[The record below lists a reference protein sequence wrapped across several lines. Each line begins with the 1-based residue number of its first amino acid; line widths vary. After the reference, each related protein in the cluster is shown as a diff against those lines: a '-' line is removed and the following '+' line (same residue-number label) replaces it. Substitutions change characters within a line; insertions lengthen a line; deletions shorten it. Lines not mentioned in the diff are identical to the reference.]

1 MLGINENCKIEQFI
15 AKKNFYTYGDL
26 TSGDKAIFTNNIS
39 KITLMYQ
46 ITPNKINISPYKDDV
61 REYPMINVFKVEVY
75 KDEKIKRI
83 AEIIM
88 KSIPYPMLIVFE
100 FEDKVQLWTAHQR
113 INQNDE
119 SKNVLDEFV
128 FTDWETDTSW
138 FDVSEMNMTNFCAL
152 YSDMVDCISVH
163 NAKCIVQTDELTGE
177 QARELT
183 NKLEEIENQ
192 IVALKSKMKK
202 ETQFNKR
209 IEINIEI
216 KKLEQEK
223 GTVLSLGNRVI

>member
-1 MLGINENCKIEQFI
+1 
-15 AKKNFYTYGDL
+15 
-26 TSGDKAIFTNNIS
+26 
-39 KITLMYQ
+39 
-46 ITPNKINISPYKDDV
+46 
-61 REYPMINVFKVEVY
+61 
-75 KDEKIKRI
+75 
-83 AEIIM
+83 
-88 KSIPYPMLIVFE
+88 
-100 FEDKVQLWTAHQR
+100 
-113 INQNDE
+113 
-119 SKNVLDEFV
+119 
-128 FTDWETDTSW
+128 
-138 FDVSEMNMTNFCAL
+138 
-152 YSDMVDCISVH
+152 MVDCISVH

>member
-1 MLGINENCKIEQFI
+1 MI
-15 AKKNFYTYGDL
+15 AYRYIDIVDGL
-26 TSGDKAIFTNNIS
+26 TVT
-39 KITLMYQ
+39 
-46 ITPNKINISPYKDDV
+46 
-61 REYPMINVFKVEVY
+61 R
-75 KDEKIKRI
+75 
-83 AEIIM
+83 
-88 KSIPYPMLIVFE
+88 
-100 FEDKVQLWTAHQR
+100 
-113 INQNDE
+113 
-119 SKNVLDEFV
+119 
-128 FTDWETDTSW
+128 
-138 FDVSEMNMTNFCAL
+138 
-152 YSDMVDCISVH
+152 
-163 NAKCIVQTDELTGE
+163 QTDELTGE